1 MLINNAE
8 TYALLIAISYQ
19 CKQMSRM
26 LDILQ
31 DYLGWRGHS
40 YERLDGSVRGEER
53 YAAINNFAD
62 NDTFCFLLSTRAV
75 CQHGRWFIFVVA
87 RNYTRV
93 SLRAFVGARS
103 RKLYVELTIACVHV
117 CQIALLEFQY

>member
-8 TYALLIAISYQ
+8 TYALLIATSYEY
-19 CKQMSRM
+19 KQMSRM

-75 CQHGRWFIFVVA
+75 CQHGRWFMFIVA
-87 RNYTRV
+87 HHYTRV
-93 SLRAFVGARS
+93 SLKALLGARS
-103 RKLYVELTIACVHV
+103 REIVCRINNCMCARLSNCIA
-117 CQIALLEFQY
+117 